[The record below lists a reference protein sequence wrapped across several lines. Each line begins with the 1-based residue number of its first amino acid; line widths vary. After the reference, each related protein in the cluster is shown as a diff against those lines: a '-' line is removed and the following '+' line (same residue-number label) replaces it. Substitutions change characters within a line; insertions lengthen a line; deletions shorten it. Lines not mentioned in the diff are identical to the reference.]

1 MTTRPAGLSRGVP
14 ASGLRSWP
22 WHAYYATLGTW
33 RRTSTR
39 RRDSIVVNGAP
50 RSGTT
55 WLGDIVVDVSGW
67 PVLHEPTHPTRIPEL
82 MDLVGWDGRPYRDP
96 GEDDPELEAVLE
108 PLLTG
113 TYLGANL
120 LAGGHAAR
128 SPSGGVDSIVTKNI
142 TLNLLL
148 PWMAQQ
154 MPWLR
159 TVQVV
164 RHPLAVV
171 ASQQGRAESYWASTT
186 TLSRP
191 YHRFMDAHPEY
202 RAPTEHATVA
212 EALVTMWA
220 IEHAWLRD
228 TAELTREA
236 PWLRY
241 EELRADPDAHAHRIA
256 AWAGWDPPSAATRAR
271 LRRPSRSVERAS
283 TTIEADSPH
292 SEWRQRYG
300 VDERAR
306 LSAILGRFG
315 FPFYGP
321 ETLEVDG

>member
-1 MTTRPAGLSRGVP
+1 MTTRPAGLSRGVRP
-14 ASGLRSWP
+14 RTLRSWP
-22 WHAYYATLGTW
+22 WYAYYAGLGTW
-33 RRTSTR
+33 RRTDTR
-39 RRDSIVVNGAP
+39 RRHSIVVNGSP

-55 WLGDIVVDVSGW
+55 WLGDIVSGLSGW
-67 PVLHEPTHPTRIPEL
+67 PMLHEPTHPIRIPEI

-96 GEDDPELEAVLE
+96 YEADRNLEAVLE

-120 LAGGHAAR
+120 LARRAR
-128 SPSGGVDSIVTKNI
+128 SEAALWRRRPIVTKNI

-171 ASQQGRAESYWASTT
+171 SSQQGRTESYWASTT
-186 TLSRP
+186 ELSRP
-191 YHRFMDAHPEY
+191 YHRFMAAHPEY
-202 RAPTEHATVA
+202 RAPTKHATVA
-212 EALVTMWA
+212 DALVTMWA
-220 IEHAWLRD
+220 VEHAWLRD
-228 TAELTREA
+228 TAELTGKVL
-236 PWLRY
+236 WLRY
-241 EELRADPDAHAHRIA
+241 EELRTDPEAHAHRIA
-256 AWAGWDPPSAATRAR
+256 AWAGLDPPSAATLAR
-271 LRRPSRSVERAS
+271 VRRPSRAVESSA

-292 SEWRQRYG
+292 VGWHQRYDA
-300 VDERAR
+300 DERAR
-306 LSAILGRFG
+306 LTAILECFD

-321 ETLEVDG
+321 ETMELAP